1 MNPKIHKLLR
11 LGLSRSENS
20 HSTQG
25 FTLLELLVVVIM
37 VGILA
42 AIVGP
47 GWLGFVNR
55 QRLGT
60 VNGAIL
66 RAIQETQN
74 KAQAE
79 KVNYSV
85 AFRMFNGVPQ
95 IAIYPSPPE
104 GATDFEISENY
115 WRERDLGREL
125 GINRNQV
132 LILTNLAGDNTLSN
146 PDDVAT
152 LIPNVTAN
160 PDPDQVYPSI
170 TFTHTGDLP
179 DPFPT
184 IPAHGFQMVV
194 AFPQSPGSNQ
204 PVNGSKQ
211 CVVLQT
217 LIGGLRTGSGQFNA
231 TTNPQGCI

>member
-11 LGLSRSENS
+11 LGLSRPNS
-20 HSTQG
+20 SSSTQG

-60 VNGAIL
+60 VNSAIL
-66 RAIQETQN
+66 RAIQETQS

-79 KVNYSV
+79 KVSYSI
-85 AFRMFNGVPQ
+85 AFRMLNGVPQ
-95 IAIYPSPPE
+95 IAIYPSPPQ
-104 GATDFEISENY
+104 GTANFEIPGNY
-115 WRERDLGREL
+115 WRERDLGKEL

-132 LILTNLAGDNTLSN
+132 LILTNLAGDNTLAN
-146 PDDVAT
+146 PDNVAT
-152 LIPNVTAN
+152 VIPNVTTN
-160 PDPDQVYPSI
+160 PNPNQVYPSI

-179 DPFPT
+179 DPFPV

-194 AFPQSPGSNQ
+194 AFPQSPGSDQ
-204 PVNGSKQ
+204 PVNRSKQ

-217 LIGGLRTGSGQFNA
+217 LIGGLRTGEGEFNA